1 MESIVLLLGAFQT
14 IFSDPFSLL
23 FILIGVTAGIMVG
36 CLPGLTATMGCALL
50 IPFTFSM
57 PPIQGLLMLMGIFTG
72 GIYGGSIS
80 GILIRT
86 PGTPAAAATLI
97 DGYPLSQQGE
107 AGKAI
112 GIATIASFVGGAIGA
127 LIMALLAPQIAQ
139 FGLRFGPPEFFALAI
154 FGLTMIISIS
164 GESLLKGVIAALFGL
179 LITTIGFDPLS
190 GVPRFTFGSENLL
203 GGVTFIPALIG
214 LFGFAQVFRN
224 IEKMEIVPQVKS
236 KVGKIL
242 PSFKEVKSLLPT
254 MFKSGGMGAMTGSVP
269 GLGAD
274 VAAFVAYGEAKRTS
288 KQPEKFGKGALE
300 GVAAPESA
308 NNGATGGAMIPMLTL
323 GVPGDA
329 VTAVLLGALTIHGFQ
344 PGPLLF
350 RDHLDIVYPIF
361 AGMILCQVVLL
372 FVGLGGAR
380 LFAKLINIDIKVLT
394 PVIFLL
400 CIVGSYSMRFSFFDV
415 WLAMGIGVLA
425 YFMGQAK
432 FPVSPILLAL
442 ILGPMAEQN
451 MRRSLML
458 SQDDPSIFFTRPISA
473 IFLIL
478 AVLMAI
484 TSYRKFK
491 KLRAIEQ
498 QIAEDIAESSSA
510 ESQK

>member
-1 MESIVLLLGAFQT
+1 MSFVYLLDAFQT
-14 IFSDPFSLL
+14 IFSNPYSLL
-23 FILIGVTAGIMVG
+23 FILVGVTAGIVVG

-50 IPFTFSM
+50 IPFTFSLD
-57 PPIQGLLMLMGIFTG
+57 PVQGLLMLMGIFTG

-86 PGTPAAAATLI
+86 PGTPAAAATLF
-97 DGYPLSQQGE
+97 DGFPLSQRGE

-112 GIATIASFVGGAIGA
+112 GVATIASFVGGIIGA
-127 LIMALLAPQIAQ
+127 LIMSFLAPEIAV
-139 FGLRFGPPEFFALAI
+139 FGLRFGPPEFFALAV

-164 GESLLKGVIAALFGL
+164 GESLLKGAIAALVGL

-190 GVPRFTFGSENLL
+190 GVPRFHFGNENLL
-203 GGVTFIPALIG
+203 GGITFIPALIG

-224 IEKMEIVPQVKS
+224 IEKMDVVPQVKS

-242 PSFKEVKSLLPT
+242 PRFKEVKKLLPT
-254 MFKSGGMGAMTGSVP
+254 MIKSGGMGTFTGSIP

-288 KQPEKFGKGALE
+288 KHPEEFGKGSLE

-350 RDHLDIVYPIF
+350 RDHLEIVYPIF
-361 AGMILCQVVLL
+361 AGMILCQLVLL
-372 FVGLGGAR
+372 VVGLGGAR
-380 LFAKLINIDIKVLT
+380 LFSKLINVDTKVLT
-394 PVIFLL
+394 PIIFLL
-400 CIVGSYSMRFSFFDV
+400 CIVGSYSIRFSFWDV
-415 WLAMGIGVLA
+415 GLALSIGVIA
-425 YFMGQAK
+425 YFMEHAK

-458 SQDDPSIFFTRPISA
+458 SHDDLTIFVTRPLSA
-473 IFLIL
+473 AFLFL
-478 AVLMAI
+478 AIVMAI
-484 TSYRKFK
+484 TSYRKFR
-491 KLRAIEQ
+491 KLREIEHSLSG
-498 QIAEDIAESSSA
+498 E
-510 ESQK
+510 